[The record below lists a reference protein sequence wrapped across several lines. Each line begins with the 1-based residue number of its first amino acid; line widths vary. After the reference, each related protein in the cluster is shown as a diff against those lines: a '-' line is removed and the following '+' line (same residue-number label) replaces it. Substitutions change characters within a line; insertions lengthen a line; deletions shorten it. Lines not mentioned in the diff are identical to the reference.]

1 MPTEMRDDI
10 RAFIVENFLFG
21 DAEPLSSDSI
31 SLLDTGIIDS
41 VGVLELVAHLE
52 GDLGLSVDDE
62 DLIPENLDTI
72 DNLVNFIARKQQP

>member
-1 MPTEMRDDI
+1 MRDDI

-21 DAEPLSSDSI
+21 DAEPLSNDSV

-62 DLIPENLDTI
+62 DLIPENLDSI
-72 DNLVNFIARKQQP
+72 DNLVDFIARKQQP

>member
-1 MPTEMRDDI
+1 MRDDI